1 MIILEVLPVALFAL
15 FVVKLPLIVERLKN
29 DN

>member
-15 FVVKLPLIVERLKN
+15 FVVKLPLIIERLKN
-29 DN
+29 E